1 MKIKRKFFLVLRR
14 AAGQIRLRCSPALPL
29 CVFAWLILMGLCA
42 EFCLAVSTKIFR
54 HDSFTQFQ
62 KGKTKDVVISSK
74 GIIQLGLSNETIVDK
89 FDTDVSGLQPW
100 SINCIAVNGSAIY
113 FGTSPNGG
121 IYSYS
126 MGKLNKIY
134 PREISPFKQA
144 RPAKDGSKDD
154 TKPDSSQKD
163 TLPAGEP
170 NNAPKTDRAVEPNE
184 YLTNEHIFAMN
195 IDISGHLLA
204 AVSGKNCR
212 LLRLKGDKME
222 TVFEPNDAKYIFAVA
237 VDKKGDIY
245 LGTGPEGKVY
255 KLDSFAKNPQVVYH
269 ARDKNILSLAV
280 GDDGFVYAG
289 SDERGLVYKIN
300 PRTKTA
306 SVLYDSDQPEITA
319 LLLTKKGVLYAA
331 ATSAQVVSRQGR
343 FAASAQGG
351 QMAGRPEPAPGGQ
364 QKSAEQNADEP
375 VRKLQIANMRKDVD
389 EKKAQQP
396 PAVPRGVRPAAA
408 SVVYKIMP
416 AGFVTEQF
424 TETAVFFCMTQQADK
439 LLVGAGNEA
448 QLFSVD
454 IDSEQKAV
462 SFEDEQASQITAVAA
477 SGDDVYLGTANPA
490 KLIKVNKAFAKEGT
504 YTSDLIDA
512 GQPANWGKL
521 QIDADIPTGCL
532 VRVSARSG
540 NVKDINDPGFN
551 SWSEPVEITEPVQLS
566 CPVGRFCQYQL
577 TLKCDDGTRTPV
589 IREVA
594 VAATVPNLAPKVE
607 SVNVSRIESAGKE
620 GFFKVDYKAGDE
632 NGDKLVY
639 KIDLRRLGT
648 EVWIELEDQTEQ
660 PFFEWDGRTVED
672 GRYEIRVTASDE
684 KSNTPATKL
693 TDSRISE
700 PVIVDNTAP
709 VIEKSDV
716 QIDKKDITIKL
727 TVVDQLSVVGKV
739 SYTIDSNADWIGS
752 LPDDLVYDT
761 TREDFTILIK
771 DLKVGEHIIALKIS
785 DDIGNT
791 MYKSFDIK
799 IAEK

>member
-1 MKIKRKFFLVLRR
+1 MKIREKPF
-14 AAGQIRLRCSPALPL
+14 GETRLRYSLTLPL
-29 CVFAWLILMGLCA
+29 CVLAWLILMGLCA
-42 EFCLAVSTKIFR
+42 EICLAVSTKIFR

-74 GIIQLGLSNETIVDK
+74 GTIQLGLSNETIVDK

-100 SINCIAVNGSAIY
+100 SINCIAVNGSAVY

-134 PREISPFKQA
+134 PREISPFQQA
-144 RPAKDGSKDD
+144 RPAKDGSDV
-154 TKPDSSQKD
+154 KPDSSQKD

-170 NNAPKTDRAVEPNE
+170 NNAPKTDRAGEPNE
-184 YLTNEHIFAMN
+184 YLTNEHIFAMG

-222 TVFEPNDAKYIFAVA
+222 TVFEPNDAKYIFAVTL
-237 VDKKGDIY
+237 DKKGDIY
-245 LGTGPEGKVY
+245 LGTGPEGKIY
-255 KLDSFAKNPQVVYH
+255 RLDSFAKNPQVVYH

-280 GDDGFVYAG
+280 GDDGLVYAG

-351 QMAGRPEPAPGGQ
+351 QMAGWPEPAGGGQ

-375 VRKLQIANMRKDVD
+375 VRKLQIANMRKDID

-396 PAVPRGVRPAAA
+396 PAVPRGVRPAVA
-408 SVVYKIMP
+408 SAVYKIMP

-462 SFEDEQASQITAVAA
+462 SFEDKQASQITAVAA

-490 KLIKVNKAFAKEGT
+490 KLIKVNKTFAKEGT

-532 VRVSARSG
+532 VKVSARSG
-540 NVKDINDPGFN
+540 NVKDVNDPGFN

-577 TLKCDDGTRTPV
+577 TLKCDDGARTPV

-607 SVNVSRIESAGKE
+607 SVNVGRIEAPGKE
-620 GFFKVDYKAGDE
+620 GVFKVDYKAGDE

-684 KSNTPATKL
+684 KSNTTATKL
-693 TDSRISE
+693 SNSRISE

-739 SYTIDSNADWIGS
+739 SYTIDSNADWIVS

-771 DLKVGEHIIALKIS
+771 DLKAGEHIIALKIS
-785 DDIGNT
+785 DDVGNT